1 MAGQPDDRALM
12 DAMRRR
18 SGDALEALFKRHA
31 GRVFAVARR
40 ILRNESEAED
50 VLEEVF
56 WELWSRADRFDAGR
70 GSPISYLML
79 LTRSRAL
86 DRLRSLQ
93 RRTERVPCVGDLA
106 DLESLTSACAPT
118 PSPLEHA
125 LLHAQ
130 ALRVR
135 QALEELRPD
144 QRRALEL
151 SFFDGFT
158 HVEISERLGL
168 PLGTVKTHIRRGLGV
183 LRKQLLPASREQEPA

>member
-1 MAGQPDDRALM
+1 M
-12 DAMRRR
+12 DAVRRR
-18 SGDALEALFKRHA
+18 SGDALQALFERHA
-31 GRVFAVARR
+31 SRVFAVARR

-70 GSPISYLML
+70 GSPVSYMML

-86 DRLRSLQ
+86 DRLRSRQ
-93 RRTERVPCVGDLA
+93 RREERAACVGDLA
-106 DLESLTSACAPT
+106 DLERLTGARAPT

-125 LLHAQ
+125 ALRAQ
-130 ALRVR
+130 ALRVH

-158 HVEISERLGL
+158 HVEIAEQLGL

-183 LRKQLLPASREQEPA
+183 LRKQLLPTSRREEPA